1 MKRAIVW
8 IILLMF
14 CAAALACAA
23 NGPDPAEPV
32 AVRAPAERDV
42 SLWLPLG
49 GRGDVTKLLKQYAG
63 GFVSGNGKLLTF
75 SADSA
80 DPAVALASLFEDG
93 TLCIL
98 AVREGKTTVTV
109 TAVSETGESAAG
121 RINVTVHD
129 ARRVAVL
136 ILVGV
141 LAVVLLILFGKPAKN
156 MQKPEEQPADA
167 APQTDAPEG
176 PEGSEQQTEGSCEQ

>member
-8 IILLMF
+8 ILLLMF
-14 CAAALACAA
+14 CAAAFACAA

-109 TAVSETGESAAG
+109 TAVSETGESAEG

-136 ILVGV
+136 ILVGRRTRRRRQTRPKDRRDPNNKPKG
-141 LAVVLLILFGKPAKN
+141 VVNNDTGNRRALSRLP
-156 MQKPEEQPADA
+156 
-167 APQTDAPEG
+167 
-176 PEGSEQQTEGSCEQ
+176 